1 MKNGIKFALPI
12 SIGMNLDLID
22 KVEFILESGDKRMEY
37 EYPSDRTFADG
48 NTINLIFTEAE
59 SWYFKAGSRI
69 EIDTRITLRDSE
81 YQPETAIASVTMKRT
96 LFEQIGDDE

>member
-12 SIGMNLDLID
+12 SIGMNLDLIE
-22 KVEFILESGDKRMEY
+22 KVEFILESKDARMEY
-37 EYPSDRTFADG
+37 EHPSDRTFADG
-48 NTINLIFTEAE
+48 NIINLIFTEPE
-59 SWYFKAGSRI
+59 SWTFKAGSRI
-69 EIDTRITLRDSE
+69 EIDTRITLKDSE